1 MSVDRAPAKPKPA
14 HARLHFW
21 FAAGWLA
28 FWLLATLGAT
38 AAVTVAQSSSCT
50 VCVSQVY
57 GGGGNSGAPLASDF
71 IELFNATGQAVSLD
85 GMSAEYASSTSSSWQ
100 SIALDGY
107 SLQPYSYFLIQL
119 DGGAVGAALPAPDKS
134 FSLNIA
140 ADKGK
145 VRVRAGD
152 HVLDLLGYGSS
163 ANEYETAPSASGSNT
178 SALLR
183 QAGGCTDT
191 DNNS

>member
-1 MSVDRAPAKPKPA
+1 MDRAPAKPKPA

-71 IELFNATGQAVSLD
+71 IELFNA
-85 GMSAEYASSTSSSWQ
+85 
-100 SIALDGY
+100 
-107 SLQPYSYFLIQL
+107 
-119 DGGAVGAALPAPDKS
+119 
-134 FSLNIA
+134 
-140 ADKGK
+140 
-145 VRVRAGD
+145 
-152 HVLDLLGYGSS
+152 
-163 ANEYETAPSASGSNT
+163 
-178 SALLR
+178 
-183 QAGGCTDT
+183 
-191 DNNS
+191 